1 MLIIKQVTLVWAFL
15 VRCRSGLVKQK
26 LYHSFWYFKL
36 ITCLVARFSL
46 YAVGSMNKNDY
57 FIRIIKYN
65 SNAKSSSNAYCN
77 LWTFRRKH
85 SMHKLFELFS
95 IDEFNGN
102 EIQVWSLSFNICIT
116 VNVVKKK
123 LSNLIRYSVHMYY
136 IFRFAASANT
146 NAMKWVLQLLSLS
159 HFQKLSQGFFGTIFM
174 VTRWW

>member
-1 MLIIKQVTLVWAFL
+1 
-15 VRCRSGLVKQK
+15 
-26 LYHSFWYFKL
+26 
-36 ITCLVARFSL
+36 
-46 YAVGSMNKNDY
+46 MNKNDY

-123 LSNLIRYSVHMYY
+123 IIQLDPLFCSYVLYFSLCCKRKHECHEMGATITIFISFPKIISRFFWHYFYGDQMMIMKMFHLFLVIQSPAMETQVVHEHTY
-136 IFRFAASANT
+136 
-146 NAMKWVLQLLSLS
+146 SLS
-159 HFQKLSQGFFGTIFM
+159 SLSYSWKIRIFVQKL
-174 VTRWW
+174 